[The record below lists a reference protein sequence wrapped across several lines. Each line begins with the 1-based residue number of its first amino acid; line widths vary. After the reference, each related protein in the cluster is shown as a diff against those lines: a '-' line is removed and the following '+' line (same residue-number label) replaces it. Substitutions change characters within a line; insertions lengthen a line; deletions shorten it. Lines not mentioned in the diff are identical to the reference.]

1 MGENSLQAKM
11 RGTTG
16 KGVARKI
23 RAEGLIPAVLYGS
36 QSGNRAITIDP
47 RSLERVLHGSGS
59 GMNTL
64 IDLDLEGS
72 DSVVLIKE
80 LQRDPVRGSYLH
92 ADFYEVDMSKP
103 VEVMVPLHFL
113 GRAKGADFGGIVD
126 HPVREIDILCLPR
139 EIPGSLEIDIS
150 ELEIGDSLHV
160 RDVSVPAGV
169 TVLSDLDLSVANVEA
184 PTVEA
189 TPVETEDE
197 DAEGTSEGDD
207 VSSEEGEKSQ
217 GGEGD

>member
-1 MGENSLQAKM
+1 MGENSLQAKT
-11 RGTTG
+11 RGATG

-23 RAEGLIPAVLYGS
+23 RAEGMIPAVLYGPQAES
-36 QSGNRAITIDP
+36 RPISVDP

-72 DSVVLIKE
+72 GSVVLVKE

-92 ADFYEVDMSKP
+92 ADFYEVDMTKP
-103 VEVMVPLHFL
+103 VEVMVPLHFV
-113 GRAKGADFGGIVD
+113 GRAKGLDFGGIVD
-126 HPVREIDILCLPR
+126 HPVREIDVLCLPR
-139 EIPGSLEIDIS
+139 EIPGSLEVDMA

-160 RDVSVPAGV
+160 RDVVVPAGV

-184 PTVEA
+184 PAVEEVI
-189 TPVETEDE
+189 PTE
-197 DAEGTSEGDD
+197 AEGEEAEAGSEGGDATDD
-207 VSSEEGEKSQ
+207 GEDSK